1 MGFYSDRTEIITND
15 QTVNDTERTKRRF
28 LVDDG
33 YPQNLITGYKISNK
47 LLHFNE
53 THKTRDPKQQELI
66 DSKCKVASGSLEKTS
81 FIMVQETLD
90 LDFSQGKFELT

>member
-47 LLHFNE
+47 LLFFNE
-53 THKTRDPKQQELI
+53 THKTRDPLKQELI
-66 DSKCKVASGSLEKTS
+66 KCKAASGSLEKTS

-90 LDFSQGKFELT
+90 LDFSQGKFELM

>member
-1 MGFYSDRTEIITND
+1 M
-15 QTVNDTERTKRRF
+15 NDTERTKRRF

-47 LLHFNE
+47 LLYFNE
-53 THKTRDPKQQELI
+53 THKTRDPKKELI
-66 DSKCKVASGSLEKTS
+66 DFKCKAASESLEKTS

-90 LDFSQGKFELT
+90 LDFSQGKFE